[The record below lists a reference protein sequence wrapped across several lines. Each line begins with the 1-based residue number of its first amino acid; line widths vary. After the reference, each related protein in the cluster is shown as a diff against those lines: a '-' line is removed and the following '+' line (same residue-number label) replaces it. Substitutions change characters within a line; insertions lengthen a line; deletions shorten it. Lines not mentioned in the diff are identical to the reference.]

1 MESSVLTNNGGKFT
15 LDKIQ
20 DVASVLSIETCTT
33 AGKDQNGLCEWVLF
47 VTDMF

>member
-33 AGKDQNGLCEWVLF
+33 AGNYPFQNGLCE
-47 VTDMF
+47 